1 LSSTKKK
8 QATKEKEKKKTWPL
22 ILLQI
27 ELVDSERFKHLVTPF
42 ARCFVFLKPKYK
54 NKKNVKKTISRR
66 CFEHLFTHL
75 RIPASK
81 KTGKTP
87 HSNDQNSLFEV
98 LGVNRKE
105 KKKGKILARC
115 TVSNS

>member
-1 LSSTKKK
+1 
-8 QATKEKEKKKTWPL
+8 
-22 ILLQI
+22 LQI

-54 NKKNVKKTISRR
+54 YNKKIVEKKIPDG
-66 CFEHLFTHL
+66 FEHLFIPL
-75 RIPASK
+75 QIPASK

-87 HSNDQNSLFEV
+87 HSNDKNSLFEV

-115 TVSNS
+115 AVSNS